1 MKRCLFF
8 TGDLITERMKYKKI
22 LDKNHDTN
30 IDNYDY
36 LAKSETVKLVH
47 FMTATQIKL
56 FIDL

>member
-1 MKRCLFF
+1 
-8 TGDLITERMKYKKI
+8 MKYKKI